1 MSAPLTVV
9 LTRPRQQAG
18 DWLTRLAA
26 LGVNAVSLPLIE
38 IVPGSPQAA
47 TDAWQRLP
55 DAALAMFVS
64 PNAVAN
70 FFAGKTDVWPEGT
83 LAACVGPGS
92 ARALQRAGV
101 PPHLIV
107 QPPAD
112 ADSLDSEH
120 LWPLLANR
128 DWQGRLALI
137 LRGDGGR
144 DWLAERLREQGART
158 LDFSVYQRRCPVL
171 DAAEQGLLAD
181 IVAPADVARF
191 VWLFSSAEAIGNLAS
206 LIEADWS
213 RQRAIATHAR
223 IAERARQLGLGDVV
237 LARPAAAAVAAAAVA
252 MQGATYN
259 QFHCERPRN
268 FPP

>member
-120 LWPLLANR
+120 LWPLLSPR
-128 DWQGRLALI
+128 DWKGKLALI

-171 DAAEQGLLAD
+171 DAAEQALLAH
-181 IVAPADVARF
+181 IVAPAEGGF
-191 VWLFSSAEAIGNLAS
+191 IWLFSSAEAIGHLAS
-206 LIEADWS
+206 LIDADWS
-213 RQRAIATHAR
+213 RQRAIATHTR
-223 IAERARQLGLGDVV
+223 IAERARQLGIGDVV
-237 LARPAAAAVAAAAVA
+237 LTRPEAATVAAAAVA
-252 MQGATYN
+252 MQGGHL
-259 QFHCERPRN
+259 QSSSL
-268 FPP
+268 